1 MAYNLLQIT
10 KEDLKNL
17 CFGCAD
23 CNFCIEVWVYT
34 GFKCLW
40 IYSNNFLVYLTNG
53 PNPAHSI
60 EAEIEKSGLSKSY
73 IERDSS
79 FKKITSYEELLNH
92 YSDGGAWLK

>member
-23 CNFCIEVWVYT
+23 CNFCIEVWVCKT
-34 GFKCLW
+34 RDETCLW
-40 IYSNNFLVYLTNG
+40 LISDNLSVFMCEDDINILSSTT
-53 PNPAHSI
+53 
-60 EAEIEKSGLSKSY
+60 KSFMRRVENY
-73 IERDSS
+73 T
-79 FKKITSYEELLNH
+79 KITSYEELLNH

>member
-23 CNFCIEVWVYT
+23 CNFCIEVWVCKT
-34 GFKCLW
+34 RDKTCLW
-40 IYSNNFLVYLTNG
+40 LISDNLSVLMCEDDINILSSAT
-53 PNPAHSI
+53 
-60 EAEIEKSGLSKSY
+60 KSFMRRVENY
-73 IERDSS
+73 T
-79 FKKITSYEELLNH
+79 KITSYEELLNH